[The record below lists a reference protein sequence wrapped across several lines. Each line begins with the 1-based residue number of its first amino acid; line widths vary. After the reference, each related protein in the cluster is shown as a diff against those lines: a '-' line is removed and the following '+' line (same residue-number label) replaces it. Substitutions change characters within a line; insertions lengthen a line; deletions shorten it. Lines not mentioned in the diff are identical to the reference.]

1 MEIKGAKFHVCSRS
15 SFGEVKSKTDINKQ
29 IKLRFIRVLV
39 AAHWWF
45 AIGISVGRKSHLE
58 FILMHALSQII
69 RFSHECKGRSVL
81 TNVTESAR
89 IISTRTS
96 RSVNYCFYNMF
107 CLHCAIFKYLEV
119 LRIIMW
125 VLK

>member
-1 MEIKGAKFHVCSRS
+1 MKVKGAKFHVCSRS

-29 IKLRFIRVLV
+29 TKLRFRVLV

-45 AIGISVGRKSHLE
+45 AIGISVGRKSHLK

-89 IISTRTS
+89 IISTRTT
-96 RSVNYCFYNMF
+96 RSVN
-107 CLHCAIFKYLEV
+107 
-119 LRIIMW
+119 
-125 VLK
+125 